1 MKKIVLT
8 SVAAVALM
16 IAGCSKKEPEVAVQT
31 TPSMTDAQRLA
42 ALANQIQG
50 QVQNVYFAFDK
61 YSVDAQGKAAANNNA
76 ALFNQAGAE
85 ALKIKV
91 EGNCD
96 EWGTDEYNYALGLK
110 RAKSAK
116 DALVSEGVDASRI
129 DVVSFGE
136 SNPVCTDR
144 TKSCDAQNRRSEF
157 RVSF

>member
-61 YSVDAQGKAAANNNA
+61 YSVDAQGKAAANNNT
-76 ALFNQAGAE
+76 ALITTKLGQRH
-85 ALKIKV
+85 LKSKLKV
-91 EGNCD
+91 TAMSGVQMS
-96 EWGTDEYNYALGLK
+96 TTMLLK
-110 RAKSAK
+110 RKKS
-116 DALVSEGVDASRI
+116 
-129 DVVSFGE
+129 
-136 SNPVCTDR
+136 
-144 TKSCDAQNRRSEF
+144 
-157 RVSF
+157 